1 MDSTKISKFCV
12 SKIFLLIFGGCF
24 RQLEYWLQKY
34 FAMNQHLWFYISS
47 CLNILCE
54 IYDVEFFFFQ
64 KKRNKGLDGTLPHCQ
79 LKEEQEEQKEDQSA
93 KKFDKSECG
102 PKVSAIRLISWVE
115 FWVFIRTQY
124 KAVFLNGETW
134 PERMWTLQIDC
145 KRRTTISR
153 LNLFKLTGRW
163 KLFHPTCQLSWVSSK
178 NEVGLLYL
186 SKLKFQKHLGIY
198 VLWNP

>member
-1 MDSTKISKFCV
+1 M
-12 SKIFLLIFGGCF
+12 
-24 RQLEYWLQKY
+24 
-34 FAMNQHLWFYISS
+34 
-47 CLNILCE
+47 
-54 IYDVEFFFFQ
+54 
-64 KKRNKGLDGTLPHCQ
+64 DGTLPHCQ